1 MTSPAAWARAAGLLY
16 LFVIVASVFALVSTQ
31 SLIVR
36 DDAATTAANILAAE
50 AAFRLAF
57 AANLLANVAY
67 IAVVA
72 ILYVLMKPAGPTLS
86 AIAAF
91 MGLAGCA
98 VSGATMV
105 SQLTGLAY
113 LGDAGYLA
121 AFSQEQLQALARISL
136 RQSGAGNTL
145 GLVFFGFYCL
155 LLGSLVFR
163 ARFLPRVLGLLP
175 ALAGA
180 GWLVGSFG
188 SLLAPPFPLS
198 GYLLPV
204 SGLGEGLFTLW
215 LLVMGVNAGKWREQ
229 AAATRV

>member
-1 MTSPAAWARAAGLLY
+1 MTSPTAWARTAGLLY
-16 LFVIVASVFALVSTQ
+16 LFVIAASVFALVSAQ

-50 AAFRLAF
+50 PAFRLAF
-57 AANLLANVAY
+57 AANLLACVAY
-67 IAVVA
+67 VAVVA
-72 ILYVLMKPAGPTLS
+72 ILYALMKPAGPTLS

-91 MGLAGCA
+91 VGLAGCA
-98 VSGATMV
+98 VSGATMLN
-105 SQLTGLAY
+105 QLTALTY
-113 LGDAGYLA
+113 LGDASYLG
-121 AFSQEQLQALARISL
+121 AFSQEQLQALARVAL
-136 RQSGAGNTL
+136 RQSGAGNGL
-145 GLVFFGFYCL
+145 SLVFFGFYCL
-155 LLGSLVFR
+155 LLAGLAFR
-163 ARFLPRVLGLLP
+163 ARFLPRVLGLLL

-215 LLVMGVNAGKWREQ
+215 LLAMGVNAAKWREQ
-229 AAATRV
+229 AGAT

>member
-1 MTSPAAWARAAGLLY
+1 MTSPSLGARIAGLLY
-16 LFVIVASVFALVSTQ
+16 LFVIAASVLALVSTQ

-50 AAFRLAF
+50 PTFRLAF
-57 AANLLANVAY
+57 AANLLACVAY

-86 AIAAF
+86 AVAAF

-98 VSGATMV
+98 VSGATMLN
-105 SQLTGLAY
+105 QLTALSY
-113 LGDAGYLA
+113 LGDASYLA
-121 AFSQEQLQALARISL
+121 AFSQDQLQALARVAL
-136 RQSGAGNTL
+136 RQSGAGNGL
-145 GLVFFGFYCL
+145 ALVFFGFYCVL
-155 LLGSLVFR
+155 LASLVFR
-163 ARFLPRVLGLLP
+163 ARFLPRALGVLL

-215 LLVMGVNAGKWREQ
+215 LLVMGVNAARWREQ
-229 AAATRV
+229 AGEG